1 VALPARCCAPSPV
14 ARRPSPVAQPHPGAT
29 HPRARPHLTPSRP
42 SRRPPQTVAKT
53 EELVAGH
60 LKKETI
66 KEGAGALPARG
77 QTVTAHYDGRL
88 TDGTQFDASAKRGRP
103 FQFKIGI
110 GQVIKGWD
118 VGMATMKPGETAV
131 FTISPEYGYGAAGAG
146 GVIPPGATLVFKVD
160 MISSA

>member
-1 VALPARCCAPSPV
+1 MALPARCLLRAV

-29 HPRARPHLTPSRP
+29 HPRARPHPVPSLAA
-42 SRRPPQTVAKT
+42 PPQTVAKT

-146 GVIPPGATLVFKVD
+146 GVIPPGATLVFKVE
-160 MISSA
+160 MLSSA